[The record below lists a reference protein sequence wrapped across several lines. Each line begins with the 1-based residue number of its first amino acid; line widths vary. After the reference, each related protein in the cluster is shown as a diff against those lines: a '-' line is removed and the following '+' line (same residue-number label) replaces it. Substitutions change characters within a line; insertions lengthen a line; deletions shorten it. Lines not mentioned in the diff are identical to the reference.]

1 MILFNPKE
9 FEKFDKD
16 NQEAIK
22 EVKEKLKKEN
32 DKRKPIFL
40 ENLEKEFLSK
50 EHSKEEIS
58 NFKKLMKKIKKDI

>member
-9 FEKFDKD
+9 FEKFAKD

-22 EVKEKLKKEN
+22 EVKDKLKKEN

>member
-9 FEKFDKD
+9 FEKFAKD